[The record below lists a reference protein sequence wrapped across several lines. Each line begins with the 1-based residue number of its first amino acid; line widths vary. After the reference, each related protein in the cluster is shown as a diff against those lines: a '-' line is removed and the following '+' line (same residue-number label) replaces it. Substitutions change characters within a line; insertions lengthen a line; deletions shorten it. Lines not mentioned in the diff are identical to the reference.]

1 MMRRFWLAIYG
12 LVVGAGYAAILQFA
26 TPGESALLP
35 VRGLNVVLF
44 MVAYGWCC
52 GKDPLL
58 PARRTLVEIPLIPFA
73 LLAAL
78 LAVFVGLVSL
88 VMIWLGSRFRKMTAR

>member
-1 MMRRFWLAIYG
+1 MRRVLLAIYA
-12 LVVGAGYAAILQFA
+12 LVVGACFAAVLQFA
-26 TPGESALLP
+26 VPGESALLP

-58 PARRTLVEIPLIPFA
+58 PVRRPLVEIPIIPFA
-73 LLAAL
+73 LLGAVIAGCACAVAFVVTRLSL
-78 LAVFVGLVSL
+78 L
-88 VMIWLGSRFRKMTAR
+88 FRKPAVI